1 MDREKSII
9 SDNMRKKRKAK
20 MRKKE
25 RMGLGKAFLSRSILI
40 YLL

>member
-1 MDREKSII
+1 
-9 SDNMRKKRKAK
+9 MRKERKAK

-40 YLL
+40 YLLEFMRVVRK